1 MIFKRRYVLFS
12 FFLTFF
18 GQQVLGQIH
27 KDSVFHIKE
36 IVIKSYLSPQPLLSS
51 PASVSVLNEQ
61 QINRQS
67 GNSLVPLLNTV
78 SGVRME
84 ERSPGSYRLSLRGS
98 LLRAPFGVRNVKIY
112 MDEFPLT
119 DASGNTYLNGLD
131 IGAIGGIEILKGPDG
146 SLFGANSGGV
156 VLINPRNAAADS
168 TALSLRLNGGSYG
181 LFHEILS
188 AGKQWKNYGLNIS
201 QSFQRSD
208 GYRQNS
214 MMRRHYIQ
222 ANQHWNYYRGNTLK
236 LLTFYSDLYYQ
247 TPGGLTAV
255 QFSADPRSAR
265 PATAKLPGAV
275 AQQAGIYTK
284 TFFGGLA
291 HEAQINSRLRHV
303 LAIFGSTTKFDN
315 PFITNYESREEH
327 TAGVRTFI
335 ELTSRKE
342 NSFKYQWNA
351 GLEWQ
356 KTNARI
362 SNFGNRLGIK
372 DTIQAA
378 DRIQTDQHFFF
389 TRFNINISEKLTLEA
404 ALSLNAYQYQFS
416 SLSNSPNP
424 YSKGIRKF
432 SDQLMPRMAL
442 SYRLTEQMALRAS
455 VSRGYSTPTNSEVRS
470 TDNIINTAL
479 EAENGWNYE
488 TGIRLRDRQD
498 RLYVDASVFYYRL
511 RQAIVKRTNNDETEY
526 FLNAGGTKQLG
537 FESQVSYWI
546 IEPGS
551 SGFLKG
557 LQIQN
562 ALTWSSF
569 HFSDY
574 QNNLNYALNNAL
586 TGVPKTILVTGLH
599 FSLPKNLYA
608 FLQHN
613 YTSRIPLNDGNTV
626 FAKKYNLL
634 QLKAGWQQRQA
645 KKANLEI
652 YAGADNLLN
661 EVYSLGNDLNPVG
674 NRYFNAAATRNFYAG
689 VNLRF

>member
-1 MIFKRRYVLFS
+1 MIFKSRYLLFS
-12 FFLTFF
+12 LFFSFF
-18 GQQVLGQIH
+18 GQQVLGQTN
-27 KDSVFHIKE
+27 KDSVYHIKE
-36 IVIKSYLSPQPLLSS
+36 VVIKSYLSPQPLLSS

-112 MDEFPLT
+112 IDEFPLT

-131 IGAIGGIEILKGPDG
+131 IGAIGSIEILKGPDG

-156 VLINPRNAAADS
+156 VLINPINTDTDS

-181 LFHEILS
+181 LLHEILS
-188 AGKQWKNYGLNIS
+188 GGKQWKNYGLNIS

-222 ANQHWNYYRGNTLK
+222 ANQHWDYHPGNQLK

-247 TPGGLTAV
+247 TPGGLTAA
-255 QFSADPRSAR
+255 QFSADPRLAR

-275 AQQAGIYTK
+275 AQQAGIFTK

-291 HEAQINSRLRHV
+291 HEAQLNSRLRHV
-303 LAIFGSTTKFDN
+303 LAIFGSKTKFDN
-315 PFITNYESREEH
+315 PFITNYESREEQ

-378 DRIQTDQHFFF
+378 DRLQTDQHFFF
-389 TRFNINISEKLTLEA
+389 TRFNTDLSEKLTLEA

-424 YSKGIRKF
+424 YPKGKRKF

-442 SYRLTEQMALRAS
+442 SYRFTERMALRAS

-488 TGIRLRDRQD
+488 TGIRLRDHQD
-498 RLYVDASVFYYRL
+498 RLYADASVFYYRL
-511 RQAIVKRTNNDETEY
+511 KQAIVRRMNSDETEY

-551 SGFLKG
+551 NGFLKG

-562 ALTWSSF
+562 ALTWSNF

-574 QNNLNYALNNAL
+574 QNNLNYALNSPL
-586 TGVPKTILVTGLH
+586 TGVPKTVLVTGLH
-599 FSLPKNLYA
+599 FSLPKNLHA

-626 FAKKYNLL
+626 FAKKYNLM
-634 QLKAGWQQRQA
+634 QLKVGWQQRQLR
-645 KKANLEI
+645 KANLEI

-674 NRYFNAAATRNFYAG
+674 NRYFNAAAPRNFYAG
-689 VNLRF
+689 VNMRF